1 MFSVIPLH
9 FHMGNDVNLR
19 ITIADKSNYF
29 VDSRIK
35 RYILIHYFFSILSS
49 NKCIYVRYL
58 ILFLDACL
66 TALIDPLS
74 HTKRLT
80 KGTSASLQTK

>member
-1 MFSVIPLH
+1 MISVMQLH
-9 FHMGNDVNLR
+9 FIWKRMKIKNKTVY
-19 ITIADKSNYF
+19 SNP
-29 VDSRIK
+29 
-35 RYILIHYFFSILSS
+35 LFFPIVSK

-58 ILFLDACL
+58 ILFLDTCL